1 MLKYSSGHMY
11 GDIWTLSLFGGK
23 FSCEFSCPYCWKDR
37 FKGDTT
43 TESKH
48 HFIEE
53 DFNIDL
59 NYGEPKT
66 IFICEATDICSPALR
81 DQDITRILDHCHRY
95 PHHTFWVQSKN
106 PERLLEFAEHG
117 IWEHAYI
124 GTTLESD
131 LELGQEYMG
140 FAPSRADR
148 AKAMQAIAASGIKT
162 YTTLEPLMKFS
173 SAKNFAAMV
182 EQCNPEFVFIGRESL
197 RRVKVPEPFR
207 YEVFAL
213 RAEIEKFT
221 RVIMKENAQV
231 WM

>member
-1 MLKYSSGHMY
+1 MY
-11 GDIWTLSLFGGK
+11 EGIWTLSLFGGQG
-23 FSCEFSCPYCWKDR
+23 SCGWCPWC
-37 FKGDTT
+37 FKGRFNTQ
-43 TESKH
+43 SKH

-59 NYGEPKT
+59 NLGEPKT
-66 IFICEATDICSPALR
+66 IFICEGTDICSSVLK
-81 DQDITRILDHCHRY
+81 DEDIRRILDHCHQY
-95 PHHTFWVQSKN
+95 PRHTFWVQSKN
-106 PERLLEFAEHG
+106 PERLLRFNDHG

-131 LELGQEYMG
+131 LELGSQYMG
-140 FAPSRADR
+140 FAPSRTDR
-148 AKAMQAIAASGIKT
+148 AKAMPAIAASGIKT

-173 SAKNFAAMV
+173 SAGNFAAMV
-182 EQCNPEFVFIGRESL
+182 KQCNPEFVFIGRESL

>member
-1 MLKYSSGHMY
+1 MY
-11 GDIWTLSLFGGK
+11 EGIWTLSLFGGQG
-23 FSCEFSCPYCWKDR
+23 SCGWCPWC
-37 FKGDTT
+37 FKGRFNTQ
-43 TESKH
+43 SKH

-59 NYGEPKT
+59 NLGEPKT
-66 IFICEATDICSPALR
+66 IFICEGTDICSSVLK
-81 DQDITRILDHCHRY
+81 DEDIRRILDHCHQY
-95 PHHTFWVQSKN
+95 PRHTFWVQSKN
-106 PERLLEFAEHG
+106 PERLLRFNDHG

-131 LELGQEYMG
+131 LELGSQYMG
-140 FAPSRADR
+140 FAPSRTDR

-173 SAKNFAAMV
+173 SAGNFAAMV
-182 EQCNPEFVFIGRESL
+182 KQCNPEFVFIGRESL

-221 RVIMKENAQV
+221 RVIMKDNAKV

>member
-1 MLKYSSGHMY
+1 MY
-11 GDIWTLSLFGGK
+11 EGIWTLSLFGGQG
-23 FSCEFSCPYCWKDR
+23 SCGWCPWC
-37 FKGDTT
+37 FKGRFNTQ
-43 TESKH
+43 SKH

-59 NYGEPKT
+59 NLGEPKT
-66 IFICEATDICSPALR
+66 IFICEGTDICSSVLK
-81 DQDITRILDHCHRY
+81 DEDIRRILDHCHQY
-95 PHHTFWVQSKN
+95 PRHTFWVQSKN
-106 PERLLEFAEHG
+106 PERLLRFNDHG

-131 LELGQEYMG
+131 LELGSQYMG
-140 FAPSRADR
+140 FAPSRTNR

-173 SAKNFAAMV
+173 SAGNFAAMV
-182 EQCNPEFVFIGRESL
+182 KQCNPEFVFIGRESL

-213 RAEIEKFT
+213 RTEIEKFT

>member
-1 MLKYSSGHMY
+1 MPLNYSSGHMY
-11 GDIWTLSLFGGK
+11 EGIWTLSLFGGQG
-23 FSCEFSCPYCWKDR
+23 SCGWCPWC
-37 FKGDTT
+37 FKGRFNTQ
-43 TESKH
+43 SKH

-59 NYGEPKT
+59 NLGEPKT
-66 IFICEATDICSPALR
+66 IFICEGTDICSSVLK
-81 DQDITRILDHCHRY
+81 DEDIRRILDHCHQY
-95 PHHTFWVQSKN
+95 PRHTFWVQSKN
-106 PERLLEFAEHG
+106 PERLLRFNDHG

-131 LELGQEYMG
+131 LELGSQYMG
-140 FAPSRADR
+140 FAPSRTDR
-148 AKAMQAIAASGIKT
+148 AKAMQAIAVSGIKT

-173 SAKNFAAMV
+173 SAGNFAAMV
-182 EQCNPEFVFIGRESL
+182 KQCNPEFVFIGRESL

-221 RVIMKENAQV
+221 RVIMKDNAKV

>member
-66 IFICEATDICSPALR
+66 IFICEGTDICSPAL
-81 DQDITRILDHCHRY
+81 
-95 PHHTFWVQSKN
+95 S
-106 PERLLEFAEHG
+106 ERLLGFTEHG

-140 FAPSRADR
+140 FAPTRADR
-148 AKAMQAIAASGIKT
+148 AKAMQAIAGLGIKT

-173 SAKNFAAMV
+173 SAVNFAAMV
-182 EQCNPEFVFIGRESL
+182 EQCRPEFVFIGRESL
-197 RRVKVPEPFR
+197 RRVKLPEPYR
-207 YEVFAL
+207 YEVIAL
-213 RAEIEKFT
+213 KAEIEKFA

>member
-1 MLKYSSGHMY
+1 MY
-11 GDIWTLSLFGGK
+11 EGIWTLSLFGGQG
-23 FSCEFSCPYCWKDR
+23 SCGWCPWC
-37 FKGDTT
+37 FKGRFNTQ
-43 TESKH
+43 SKH

-59 NYGEPKT
+59 NLGEPKT
-66 IFICEATDICSPALR
+66 IFICEGTDICSSVLK
-81 DQDITRILDHCHRY
+81 DEDIRRILDHCHQY
-95 PHHTFWVQSKN
+95 PRHTFWVQSKN
-106 PERLLEFAEHG
+106 PERLLRFNDHG

-131 LELGQEYMG
+131 LELGSQYMG
-140 FAPSRADR
+140 FAPSRTDR
-148 AKAMQAIAASGIKT
+148 AKAMQAIAVSGIKT

-173 SAKNFAAMV
+173 SAGNFAAMV
-182 EQCNPEFVFIGRESL
+182 KQCNPEFVFIGRESL

-221 RVIMKENAQV
+221 RVIMKDNAKV

>member
-1 MLKYSSGHMY
+1 MPLNYSSGHMY
-11 GDIWTLSLFGGK
+11 EGIWTLSLFGGQG
-23 FSCEFSCPYCWKDR
+23 SCGWCPWC
-37 FKGDTT
+37 FKGRFNTQ
-43 TESKH
+43 SKH

-59 NYGEPKT
+59 NLGEPKT
-66 IFICEATDICSPALR
+66 IFICEGTDICSSVLK
-81 DQDITRILDHCHRY
+81 DEDIRRILDHCHQY
-95 PHHTFWVQSKN
+95 PRHTFWVQSKN
-106 PERLLEFAEHG
+106 PERLLRFNDHG

-131 LELGQEYMG
+131 LELGSQYMG
-140 FAPSRADR
+140 FAPSRTDR

-173 SAKNFAAMV
+173 SAGNFAAMV
-182 EQCNPEFVFIGRESL
+182 KQCNPEFVFIGRESL

-221 RVIMKENAQV
+221 RVIMKENAEV
-231 WM
+231 WI

>member
-1 MLKYSSGHMY
+1 MPLRYSSGHMY
-11 GDIWTLSLFGGK
+11 EGIWTLSLFGGQG
-23 FSCEFSCPYCWKDR
+23 SCGWCPWC
-37 FKGDTT
+37 FKGRFNQ
-43 TESKH
+43 SSRH

-66 IFICEATDICSPALR
+66 IFICEGTDICSPALS
-81 DQDITRILDHCHRY
+81 DQDITRILDHCHQY
-95 PHHTFWVQSKN
+95 PRHTFWVQSKN
-106 PERLLEFAEHG
+106 PARLLNFTGHG

-131 LELGQEYMG
+131 LELGDQFMG

-148 AKAMQAIAASGIKT
+148 AKAMQAIAGLGIKT

-173 SAKNFAAMV
+173 SAVNFAAMV
-182 EQCNPEFVFIGRESL
+182 EQCRPEFVFIGRESL
-197 RRVKVPEPFR
+197 RRIKLPEPYR
-207 YEVFAL
+207 YEVIAL
-213 RAEIEKFT
+213 KAEIEKFT

>member
-1 MLKYSSGHMY
+1 MDEDE
-11 GDIWTLSLFGGK
+11 DI
-23 FSCEFSCPYCWKDR
+23 R
-37 FKGDTT
+37 
-43 TESKH
+43 
-48 HFIEE
+48 
-53 DFNIDL
+53 
-59 NYGEPKT
+59 
-66 IFICEATDICSPALR
+66 
-81 DQDITRILDHCHRY
+81 RILDHCHQY
-95 PHHTFWVQSKN
+95 PRHTFWVQSKN
-106 PERLLEFAEHG
+106 PERLLRFNDHG

-131 LELGQEYMG
+131 LELGSQYMG
-140 FAPSRADR
+140 FAPSRTDR
-148 AKAMQAIAASGIKT
+148 AKAMQAIAVSGIKT

-173 SAKNFAAMV
+173 SAGNFAAMV
-182 EQCNPEFVFIGRESL
+182 KQCNPEFVFIGRESL

>member
-1 MLKYSSGHMY
+1 MPLRYSSGNMY
-11 GDIWTLSLFGGK
+11 EGIWTLSLFGGQG
-23 FSCEFSCPYCWKDR
+23 SCGWCPWCFKDR
-37 FKGDTT
+37 YKTR
-43 TESKH
+43 SKH

-59 NYGEPKT
+59 SVGEPTT
-66 IFICEATDICSPALR
+66 IFICEGTDICSGALS
-81 DQDITRILDHCHRY
+81 DQDITRILDHCHQY
-95 PHHTFWVQSKN
+95 PRHTFWVQSKN
-106 PERLLEFAEHG
+106 PGRLLSFTGHG

-131 LELGQEYMG
+131 LELGSQYMG
-140 FAPSRADR
+140 YAPSRADR
-148 AKAMQAIAASGIKT
+148 VMAMQTIAASGIKT

-173 SAKNFAAMV
+173 STENFAAMV
-182 EQCNPEFVFIGRESL
+182 KQCHPEFVFIGRESM
-197 RRVKVPEPFR
+197 RRLELPEPFR

>member
-1 MLKYSSGHMY
+1 MPLNYSSGHMY
-11 GDIWTLSLFGGK
+11 EGIWTLSLFGGQG
-23 FSCEFSCPYCWKDR
+23 SCGWCPWC
-37 FKGDTT
+37 FKGRFNTQ
-43 TESKH
+43 SKH

-59 NYGEPKT
+59 NLGEPKT
-66 IFICEATDICSPALR
+66 IFICEGTDICSSVLK
-81 DQDITRILDHCHRY
+81 DEDIRRILDHCHQY
-95 PHHTFWVQSKN
+95 PRHTFWVQSKN
-106 PERLLEFAEHG
+106 PERLLRFNDHG

-131 LELGQEYMG
+131 LELGSQYMG
-140 FAPSRADR
+140 FAPSRTNR

-173 SAKNFAAMV
+173 SAGNFAAMV
-182 EQCNPEFVFIGRESL
+182 KQCNPEFVFIGRESL

-213 RAEIEKFT
+213 RTEIEKFT

>member
-1 MLKYSSGHMY
+1 MPLNYSSGHMY
-11 GDIWTLSLFGGK
+11 EGIWTLSLFGGQG
-23 FSCEFSCPYCWKDR
+23 SCGWCPWC
-37 FKGDTT
+37 FKGRFNTQ
-43 TESKH
+43 SKH

-59 NYGEPKT
+59 NLGEPKT
-66 IFICEATDICSPALR
+66 IFICEGTDICSSVLK
-81 DQDITRILDHCHRY
+81 DEDIRRILDHCHQY
-95 PHHTFWVQSKN
+95 PRHTFWVQSKN
-106 PERLLEFAEHG
+106 PERLLRFNDHG

-131 LELGQEYMG
+131 LELGSQYMG
-140 FAPSRADR
+140 FAPSRTDR

-173 SAKNFAAMV
+173 SAGNFAAMV
-182 EQCNPEFVFIGRESL
+182 KQCNPEFVFIGRESL

-221 RVIMKENAQV
+221 RVIMKDNAKV